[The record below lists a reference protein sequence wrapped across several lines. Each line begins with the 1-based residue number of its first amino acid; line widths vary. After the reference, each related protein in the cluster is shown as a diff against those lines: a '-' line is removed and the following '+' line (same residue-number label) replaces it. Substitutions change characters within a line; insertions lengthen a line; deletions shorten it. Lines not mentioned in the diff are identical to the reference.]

1 MNANDPNVAALEMV
15 AATLGD
21 LRSELVLV
29 GGCSVGLLISD
40 PASPPVR
47 ETLDVDL
54 VAEVTTIGEY
64 YGLCAKLGER
74 GFKQSPE
81 EGHMCRWTK
90 GSLKLD
96 VMPSGDKVLGHSTNR
111 WYPDAIATASQV
123 TLRNGLAVLVV
134 SSPLFLAT
142 KLEAFFGR
150 GKGDYASS
158 HDLEDIINV
167 VDGRPELIA
176 EVNAASP
183 SVRVYL
189 RDEFDGLLADKSFVD
204 AIPMHLRGDAA
215 SQARAPL
222 ILARL
227 RQLAGL

>member
-1 MNANDPNVAALEMV
+1 MNSNDPNVAILELV
-15 AATLGD
+15 VATLGD

-64 YGLCAKLGER
+64 YELCEKLRAR
-74 GFKQSPE
+74 GFQQSHE
-81 EGHMCRWTK
+81 DAHMCRWAK
-90 GSLKLD
+90 DSLKLD
-96 VMPSGDKVLGHSTNR
+96 VMPSSDKVLGHSTNR
-111 WYPDAIATASQV
+111 WYPDAIATAGRTV
-123 TLRNGLAVLVV
+123 LGNGLDILVI

-142 KLEAFFGR
+142 KLEAFFDR
-150 GKGDYASS
+150 GEGDYATS

-176 EVNAASP
+176 EVAEAP
-183 SVRVYL
+183 DIVQEYL
-189 RDEFDGLLADKSFVD
+189 RDEFDGLLADKAFVD

-215 SQARAPL
+215 SQARVPL
-222 ILARL
+222 IVERL

>member
-1 MNANDPNVAALEMV
+1 MNGNDPNIAALEMV

-21 LRSELVLV
+21 LCSELVLV

-64 YGLCAKLGER
+64 YGLCEKLGAR
-74 GFKQSPE
+74 GFRQSPE
-81 EGHMCRWTK
+81 DGHLCRWTR
-90 GSLKLD
+90 GTMKLD
-96 VMPSGDKVLGHSTNR
+96 VMPSSDKVLGHSTNR
-111 WYPDAIATASQV
+111 WYPDAIATASHIV
-123 TLRNGLAVLVV
+123 LDNGITVLVV
-134 SSPLFLAT
+134 SAPLFLAT
-142 KLEAFFGR
+142 KLEAFFDRGR
-150 GKGDYASS
+150 SDFATS

-167 VDGRPELIA
+167 VDGRPELVD
-176 EVNAASP
+176 EMDAAP
-183 SVRVYL
+183 SAVREYL
-189 RDEFDGLLADKSFVD
+189 RDELDALLANKSFAE

-222 ILARL
+222 ILSRL
-227 RQLAGL
+227 RLLAGL

>member
-1 MNANDPNVAALEMV
+1 MNSNDPNFAILELV
-15 AATLGD
+15 VATLGD

-47 ETLDVDL
+47 ETVDVDL
-54 VAEVTTIGEY
+54 ISEVTTIGEY
-64 YGLCAKLGER
+64 YGLCEKLRER

-81 EGHMCRWTK
+81 DGHMCRWTK

-96 VMPSGDKVLGHSTNR
+96 IMPSNDKVLGHSTNR
-111 WYPDAIATASQV
+111 WYPAAIATAERIELS
-123 TLRNGLAVLVV
+123 NGLDVLVI

-142 KLEAFFGR
+142 KLEAFFDR
-150 GKGDYASS
+150 GQGDYAAS

-167 VDGRPELIA
+167 IDGRPELVA
-176 EVNAASP
+176 EVNATSDV
-183 SVRVYL
+183 VREYL

-215 SQARAPL
+215 SQARVPL
-222 ILARL
+222 IVDRL